1 MKHLKVLEQA
11 ELISSTRQGRTRWNY
26 LHEDL
31 AQLLRTKLTG
41 DEEPYRLAEVLGM
54 LPQMEKVD
62 QTTAVAPPLKKIEQ
76 RILLQAPPA
85 QVFEAFT
92 GGVDSWWS
100 RRESA
105 GSHVFL
111 EPVINGR
118 FYEAFSTAGEGVLY
132 GIVTY
137 SKRGVE
143 LRLQGTSEFGQQM
156 AGTFIGDSHL
166 CATFE
171 QQEADTLL
179 YLTHDVAGSVDEEAA
194 ERIRLSWRQL
204 LDQHFQPYV
213 EQGLPAQHD
222 P

>member
-11 ELISSTRQGRTRWNY
+11 EMITSTRQGRARWNY

-31 AQLLRTKLTG
+31 AQLMRSKLTG
-41 DEEPYRLAEVLGM
+41 DEEPYRLAEVLGL
-54 LPQMEKVD
+54 LPEMEKVG
-62 QTTAVAPPLKKIEQ
+62 QTTAVVSPPKKIEQ
-76 RILLQAPPA
+76 RILLQAPPE
-85 QVFEAFT
+85 QVFAAFT

-105 GSHVFL
+105 DSQVFL
-111 EPVINGR
+111 EPAINGR
-118 FYEAFSTAGEGVLY
+118 FYEAFSPAGEGVLY

-137 SKRGVE
+137 SKRDVE
-143 LRLQGTSEFGQQM
+143 LRLQGTAEFGQQM

-166 CATFE
+166 CATFAE
-171 QQEADTLL
+171 QETDTLM
-179 YLTHDVAGSVDEEAA
+179 YLTHNVAGAVDEEAA